1 MNLRVRIV
9 AGRLRSYLD
18 PPGAVGGAYGSG
30 CFHFSSKSSVSRN
43 KAYGTNQSPYTLVV
57 QRSPY
62 SLLSWVLDVLVGLE
76 QLTDI

>member
-1 MNLRVRIV
+1 MIRMNLRVRIV

-43 KAYGTNQSPYTLVV
+43 KA
-57 QRSPY
+57 
-62 SLLSWVLDVLVGLE
+62 
-76 QLTDI
+76 